1 MGQDNTK
8 SCLIRSAQT
17 LFAKLGFTGTSV
29 KQIAD
34 DAGVNVSLV
43 SYHFGGKEGL
53 YKACLDSQVNDMA
66 DFFDKYIA
74 NFSSKEEYKLKLK
87 MFVEGVIS
95 RHMENADVGC
105 ILRRDIEMDP
115 IDPHV
120 LDVFKKT
127 VVPMF
132 ERLIVFITKGQKAG
146 YLRSDLV
153 ANQICVLF
161 MGGIQHA
168 IRTDHMRKKLFGV
181 SLRDEKEKQTLIHT
195 AIEIFFSGLENR
207 TTDTQAG
214 TAKERQI

>member
-1 MGQDNTK
+1 MAQDNTK
-8 SCLIRSAQT
+8 GCLIRAAQA

-53 YKACLDSQVNDMA
+53 YKACLETEVSDMT

-74 NFSSKEEYKLKLK
+74 SFSSKEEYKLKLK
-87 MFVEGVIS
+87 MFVEGVVAK
-95 RHMENADVGC
+95 HLEHGDVGC
-105 ILRRDIEMDP
+105 IIRRDIEMDP

-120 LDVFKKT
+120 LEVFKKT
-127 VVPMF
+127 IVPMF

-146 YLRSDLV
+146 YLRSDLA
-153 ANQICVLF
+153 ANQVCVLF

-168 IRTDHMRKKLFGV
+168 IRTDNMRKKLFGV
-181 SLRDEKEKQTLIHT
+181 SLKDEKEKQSLIHT
-195 AIEIFFSGLENR
+195 AIEIFFNGLDNR
-207 TTDTQAG
+207 ATEKTSAVT
-214 TAKERQI
+214 KESNI